1 MRQLALDI
9 RRAGHAVFENFF
21 PGPNAVAVAS
31 VQRSAAGEG
40 PPIIWLHGPPEVGK
54 SHLLQACVGAA
65 HQRSAAT
72 AYVPLA
78 ELRGMSAAVI
88 GGMESLELVALDDV
102 EAIAGVAAWESAL
115 FLLHEALL
123 ARGGRLLAASTL
135 PPAQAGIALPDL
147 RSRLC
152 AAAVFRLETLS
163 ETQRLEALQMRAEW
177 HGFSLP
183 EETGRYLLT
192 RVDRSTGSLFGLLD
206 RLDRAALAAQ
216 KRLTVPFVRSVLEAD
231 G

>member
-9 RRAGHAVFENFF
+9 RRAGHAVFASFY

-31 VQRSAAGEG
+31 VQRAATGEG

-54 SHLLQACVGAA
+54 SHLLQAAVGTA
-65 HQRSAAT
+65 HERSAAT
-72 AYVPLA
+72 AYLPLT
-78 ELRGMSAAVI
+78 ELHGMSAALI
-88 GGMESLELVALDDV
+88 DGLEALDLIALDDI
-102 EAIAGVAAWESAL
+102 EAIAGIEAWESAL
-115 FLLHEALL
+115 FRLHEALL
-123 ARGGRLLAASTL
+123 ACGGRLVVGSAL
-135 PPAQAGIALPDL
+135 PPAQAGIVLPDL

-152 AAAVFRLETLS
+152 AAAVFRLEALS
-163 ETQRLEALQMRAEW
+163 DAEHLAALRLRAEW

-183 EETGRYLLT
+183 EETARYLLT
-192 RVDRSTGSLFGLLD
+192 RVDRGSASLFGLLD
-206 RLDRAALAAQ
+206 RLDQAALAAH